1 MGVAFGCF
9 RSWCRDS
16 LRMGGECAFFSFV
29 KGSKLPAG
37 LVNKVGGEEKHLK
50 KGEVE
55 DEVPK
60 QI

>member
-1 MGVAFGCF
+1 M
-9 RSWCRDS
+9 S
-16 LRMGGECAFFSFV
+16 GESAFFSFV

-37 LVNKVGGEEKHLK
+37 LVDKVGGEEKHPK